1 MQKKKG
7 DVPIKNSTISGF
19 YKKKSIYF
27 YLEASFGVL
36 WFSTV
41 PAEYSPFHQ
50 KAFCW
55 INWEYTID
63 LSCLQASELFG
74 AVF

>member
-55 INWEYTID
+55 IN
-63 LSCLQASELFG
+63 
-74 AVF
+74 